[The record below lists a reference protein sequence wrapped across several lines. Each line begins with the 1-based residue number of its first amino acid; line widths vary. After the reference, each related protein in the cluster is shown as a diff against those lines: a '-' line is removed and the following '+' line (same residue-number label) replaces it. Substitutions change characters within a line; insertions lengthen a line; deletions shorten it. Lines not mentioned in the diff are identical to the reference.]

1 MFVPRVVVIISV
13 ALILGRTGAASAQVA
28 DAVAPACVEQAPPP
42 LRVVLRAMAPAAA
55 RVLEAVRAEVT
66 AIWHRQ
72 GVPIEWVAAAPV
84 VVSDSPPLHV
94 TLQDDPRRRPLPTA
108 APALAAIGF
117 ANGRPGR
124 TIVASTGSAAELL
137 GRGLRHYG
145 ILPLAS
151 VDFMRSGG
159 FQWLTARLTGWA
171 VAHEIGH
178 YVLATARHDDAG
190 LMRIRFDP
198 RDVLGSSRSAV
209 TLAPPSAQRLLARMH
224 PCLDGLARP
233 AAR

>member
-1 MFVPRVVVIISV
+1 MFVLRVVAIVSV
-13 ALILGRTGAASAQVA
+13 AFTLGRTGAASAQVA
-28 DAVAPACVEQAPPP
+28 DAVAPVCIEEEPLP
-42 LRVVLRAMAPAAA
+42 LRVVLRALGPTAA

-84 VVSDSPPLHV
+84 LVSDSPPLHV
-94 TLQDDPRRRPLPTA
+94 ILQDDPPRRPLPTA
-108 APALAAIGF
+108 APALAVIGF

-124 TIVASTGSAAELL
+124 TIVASIGSAAEFL
-137 GRGLRHYG
+137 GQGLRHYG

-151 VDFMRSGG
+151 VDFLRAGG
-159 FQWLTARLTGWA
+159 FQWLTARLTGWS

-178 YVLATARHDDAG
+178 YALAAAHHDYAG

-209 TLAPPSAQRLLARMH
+209 TLAPQSARRLLTRIH